1 MSLHAEM
8 LEQEFTEE
16 MTHLTVRHGAR
27 SPEARA
33 ALRFAKRHPNPRFL
47 KIARFK
53 VAEQERFDV
62 ENGLASPWVRVLHFL
77 DEEMFDRL
85 RLNSIGQVL
94 AVTGLVLGILFLSDR
109 ARSWFHPSAPEG
121 RKPSEKAI
129 LAAAHGDPSPV
140 DQWVREEITKALTS
154 PEVRERALA
163 LFPAS
168 AIPSGGGPGPL
179 LAEVLQRPECLQ
191 PLADSLAATAA
202 TDEELRAR
210 LAKALDRA
218 GEGTE
223 VRAALQKALDDDATR
238 RVLVQI
244 VRELAP
250 PPSPEDLASLLQ
262 KWTESDVVRNA
273 IRHLLPTGPAA
284 SLGAPASR

>member
-16 MTHLTVRHGAR
+16 MTHLVVRHGAR

-33 ALRFAKRHPNPRFL
+33 ALRFAKRHPNPKFL

-85 RLNSIGQVL
+85 RLNSIGQVF

-109 ARSWFHPSAPEG
+109 ARSWFHPSAPDG

-129 LAAAHGDPSPV
+129 QAVAHSDPSPV
-140 DQWVREEITKALTS
+140 DQWVRDEITKALS
-154 PEVRERALA
+154 APEVRERVLA
-163 LFPAS
+163 LFPANG
-168 AIPSGGGPGPL
+168 IPSGPGPL
-179 LAEVLQRPECLQ
+179 LAEILRRPECLR
-191 PLADSLAATAA
+191 PLADSLAATGM

-210 LAKALDRA
+210 LTKALA
-218 GEGTE
+218 KTSEGTE

-238 RVLVQI
+238 QVLVQ
-244 VRELAP
+244 VLREIAP
-250 PPSPEDLASLLQ
+250 PPSSESLAGLLQ
-262 KWTESDVVRNA
+262 KWTESDVVQSALRQP
-273 IRHLLPTGPAA
+273 LPSGVPAA
-284 SLGAPASR
+284 SAEVPPSR